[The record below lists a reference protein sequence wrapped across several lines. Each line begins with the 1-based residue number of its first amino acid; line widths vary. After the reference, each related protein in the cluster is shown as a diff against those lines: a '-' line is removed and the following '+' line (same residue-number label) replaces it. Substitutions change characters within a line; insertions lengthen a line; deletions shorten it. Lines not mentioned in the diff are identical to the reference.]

1 MTLLFATYVLVW
13 PMLTLAVLI
22 VICRAVARDRRIAR
36 EEKRELV

>member
-1 MTLLFATYVLVW
+1 MTLLFATYVLIW
-13 PMLTLAVLI
+13 PALTLAVLT